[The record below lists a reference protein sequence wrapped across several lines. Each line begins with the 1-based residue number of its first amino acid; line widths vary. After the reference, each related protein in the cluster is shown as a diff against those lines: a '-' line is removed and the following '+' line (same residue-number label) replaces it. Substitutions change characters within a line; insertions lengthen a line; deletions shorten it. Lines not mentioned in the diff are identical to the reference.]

1 MRLKLAV
8 GVSTLT
14 GNYNFVSKFSNIL
27 RAHMNIARNVTH
39 VQKEN
44 NVDTKYLNSALLPID
59 LSNLTEILTLRAISK
74 LVI

>member
-1 MRLKLAV
+1 
-8 GVSTLT
+8 
-14 GNYNFVSKFSNIL
+14 
-27 RAHMNIARNVTH
+27 MNIARNVTQ